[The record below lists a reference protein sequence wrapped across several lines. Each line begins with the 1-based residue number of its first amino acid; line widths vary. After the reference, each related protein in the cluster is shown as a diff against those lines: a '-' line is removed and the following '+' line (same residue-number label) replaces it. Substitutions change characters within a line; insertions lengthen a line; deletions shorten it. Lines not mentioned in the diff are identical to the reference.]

1 MNGKVRQILDKI
13 YGSDAQK
20 SYFAAEA
27 ERGGIAHAYI
37 FEGASGS
44 GRYTLAKAVC
54 ALISGDERAAGI
66 IEDGEAT
73 DVITLDLDDGKRTI
87 GIDAVRALRA
97 DAYIKPN
104 DFDFKAYIIRNA
116 DKMTV
121 QAQNAL
127 LKLLEE
133 PPRNVYFFL
142 LCENGSSL
150 LPTVRSR
157 APVIRMQILS
167 YDELFAYLV
176 KNSDK
181 ARALE
186 RTDPEALAHIIRQNG
201 TIGGALSALE
211 HSSDGAG
218 DGFTA
223 VLSIIE
229 ALVSGKKGELYL
241 SVSRLPQKRDEFM
254 QIVSDFMT
262 AVRDM
267 IMIKHGRTSAE
278 LLFGY
283 TGELSALSK
292 KMTQKQLT
300 EIYTCLEQ
308 SYGDLSLNMNVQTV
322 KTVLSSDLT
331 AIAQ

>member
-1 MNGKVRQILDKI
+1 MESKVRQILDGI

-20 SYFAAEA
+20 SYFIAEA
-27 ERGGIAHAYI
+27 GKGSLAHAYI

-44 GRYTLAKAVC
+44 GKYTLAKAVC
-54 ALISGDERAAGI
+54 ALISGDDRAAGM

-167 YDELFAYLV
+167 YDEIYNYLI

-181 ARALE
+181 AGALE
-186 RTDPEALAHIIRQNG
+186 RNDPEALAHIIRQNG
-201 TIGGALSALE
+201 TIGGALTALE
-211 HSSDGAG
+211 QSYDGSGSS
-218 DGFTA
+218 FTA

-229 ALVSGKKGELYL
+229 ALVSGKKGELCL
-241 SVSRLPQKRDEFM
+241 SVARLPQKRDELM
-254 QIVSDFMT
+254 PIISDFMT

-267 IMIKHGRTSAE
+267 IIIKHGGSSSE
-278 LLFGY
+278 LLSGY

-300 EIYTCLEQ
+300 GIYTCLEQ
-308 SYGDLSLNMNVQTV
+308 CYGDLSLNLNVQTV
-322 KTVLSSDLT
+322 KTVLYSDLT